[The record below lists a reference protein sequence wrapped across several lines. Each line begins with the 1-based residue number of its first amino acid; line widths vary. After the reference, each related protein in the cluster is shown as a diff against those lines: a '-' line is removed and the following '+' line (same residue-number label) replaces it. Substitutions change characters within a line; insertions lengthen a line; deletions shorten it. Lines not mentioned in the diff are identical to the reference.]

1 VASQNLDMPLER
13 GVALGSKRARDCLHS
28 LLSLSTMSTREGPR
42 KAAAAKQDPRFAAV
56 GTDPR
61 FQRFPKK
68 QKRVEIDERFAG
80 ESARMHARPKRSG
93 TDSKWPLCSVMLLLC
108 RLVP

>member
-1 VASQNLDMPLER
+1 
-13 GVALGSKRARDCLHS
+13 
-28 LLSLSTMSTREGPR
+28 MSTRKGAP
-42 KAAAAKQDPRFAAV
+42 AAVAKQDPRFAAV

-80 ESARMHARPKRSG
+80 ESATCMHGQPCAMSG
-93 TDSKWPLCSVMLLLC
+93 RHRRRCDNDT
-108 RLVP
+108 

>member
-1 VASQNLDMPLER
+1 
-13 GVALGSKRARDCLHS
+13 
-28 LLSLSTMSTREGPR
+28 MSTRKAPP
-42 KAAAAKQDPRFAAV
+42 AAAAKQDPRFAAV

-80 ESARMHARPKRSG
+80 EFAACMHG
-93 TDSKWPLCSVMLLLC
+93 
-108 RLVP
+108 

>member
-1 VASQNLDMPLER
+1 
-13 GVALGSKRARDCLHS
+13 
-28 LLSLSTMSTREGPR
+28 MSTREGPQ
-42 KAAAAKQDPRFAAV
+42 KAAAARQDPRFAAV

-80 ESARMHARPKRSG
+80 ESACVNACKAAVGMK
-93 TDSKWPLCSVMLLLC
+93 VC
-108 RLVP
+108 RLQCRAMLMCMP

>member
-1 VASQNLDMPLER
+1 
-13 GVALGSKRARDCLHS
+13 
-28 LLSLSTMSTREGPR
+28 MSSHEGPR

-80 ESARMHARPKRSG
+80 ESARMHGRPSALGVTTSG
-93 TDSKWPLCSVMLLLC
+93 VSAV
-108 RLVP
+108 

>member
-1 VASQNLDMPLER
+1 
-13 GVALGSKRARDCLHS
+13 
-28 LLSLSTMSTREGPR
+28 MSAREGPP
-42 KAAAAKQDPRFAAV
+42 KAAAARQDPRFAAV

-80 ESARMHARPKRSG
+80 ESAACMRARPSVSTLTTSHHECR
-93 TDSKWPLCSVMLLLC
+93 TMRCLCA
-108 RLVP
+108 LVR